1 MASQQLSSGS
11 QVTTWDGHH
20 VAHLEVEQRRTLGG
34 QAIDD
39 VAFGDDAD
47 DVVLGVAD
55 DQRADALVAHDIGG
69 FGDRAVG
76 QDSDHVLSLFPDD
89 GTDFHDAP
97 PFRGRPFVSQRWA
110 SPEINTGPDRDG
122 NYRTSRQLSIL
133 PHMGTAGQNGT
144 PKTRAS
150 HCRRMLPA
158 DFLWPS
164 FALDSWHSGAKK
176 DLAKRL
182 WSSATA
188 AGFLVFGIFTLT
200 GRHHPDPV
208 VAERAL
214 GFGSTLVIAG
224 LLALAASWLIA
235 DLDAIWCRPPRRR
248 WWRW

>member
-97 PFRGRPFVSQRWA
+97 PFRGRPFRSSCLGLPGTRSGRKIPHIQTKFNSTTYMGSDLRC
-110 SPEINTGPDRDG
+110 
-122 NYRTSRQLSIL
+122 RT
-133 PHMGTAGQNGT
+133 P
-144 PKTRAS
+144 
-150 HCRRMLPA
+150 
-158 DFLWPS
+158 
-164 FALDSWHSGAKK
+164 
-176 DLAKRL
+176 
-182 WSSATA
+182 
-188 AGFLVFGIFTLT
+188 
-200 GRHHPDPV
+200 
-208 VAERAL
+208 
-214 GFGSTLVIAG
+214 
-224 LLALAASWLIA
+224 
-235 DLDAIWCRPPRRR
+235 
-248 WWRW
+248 